1 MKNIF
6 YFIVTFLIVG
16 VFYIELKDQKENGSV
31 ENNFL
36 KEVKIQDSTY
46 VIVDYEFWNSSYV
59 LNNGVTVSKS
69 VIKTL
74 LGEEYGK

>member
-6 YFIVTFLIVG
+6 YFILTFLIVS
-16 VFYIELKDQKENGSV
+16 VFYFEVKDQKENGSV

-46 VIVDYEFWNSSYV
+46 VIVNYEFWNASYV

-74 LGEEYGK
+74 LGDDYGK

>member
-6 YFIVTFLIVG
+6 YFVLTFLIVS
-16 VFYIELKDQKENGSV
+16 VFYFEVKDQKENGSV

-46 VIVDYEFWNSSYV
+46 VIVDYEFWNASYV
-59 LNNGVTVSKS
+59 LNNGITVSKS

-74 LGEEYGK
+74 LGDDYGK

>member
-6 YFIVTFLIVG
+6 YFILTFLIVS
-16 VFYIELKDQKENGSV
+16 VFYFEVKDQKENGSI

-46 VIVDYEFWNSSYV
+46 VIVNYEFWNASYV

-74 LGEEYGK
+74 LGDDYGK

>member
-6 YFIVTFLIVG
+6 YFILTFLIVS
-16 VFYIELKDQKENGSV
+16 VFYFEVKDQKENGSV

-46 VIVDYEFWNSSYV
+46 VIVDYEFWNASYV
-59 LNNGVTVSKS
+59 LNNGITVSKS

-74 LGEEYGK
+74 LGDDYGK

>member
-1 MKNIF
+1 MKTIF
-6 YFIVTFLIVG
+6 YFILTFLIVG
-16 VFYIELKDQKENGSV
+16 IFYIEVKDQKENGSV

-46 VIVDYEFWNSSYV
+46 VIVNYDFWNGSYV

>member
-6 YFIVTFLIVG
+6 YFILTFLIVG
-16 VFYIELKDQKENGSV
+16 IFYIEVKDQKENGSV

-46 VIVDYEFWNSSYV
+46 VIVGYEFWNGNYV

-74 LGEEYGK
+74 LGDEYGK